1 MTIFE
6 NYVYWSERYT
16 SKVMRTNK
24 FHGSN
29 FTTVMSSVF
38 QPMGIIMDH
47 PTKQPTGIFTIENS
61 VGWWCVIHL
70 YCNH

>member
-16 SKVMRTNK
+16 NKVLRTNK

-29 FTTVMSSVF
+29 VTAVMSSVS
-38 QPMGIIMDH
+38 QPMGIVMDH
-47 PTKQPTGIFTIENS
+47 PVNQPTGNFATCLI
-61 VGWWCVIHL
+61 
-70 YCNH
+70 